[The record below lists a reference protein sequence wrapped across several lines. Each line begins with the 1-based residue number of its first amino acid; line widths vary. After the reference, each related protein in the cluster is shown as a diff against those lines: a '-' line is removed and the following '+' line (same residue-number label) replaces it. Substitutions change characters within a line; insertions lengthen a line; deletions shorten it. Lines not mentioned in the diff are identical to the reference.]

1 MFVQRLAADAY
12 LKLLELQDAGELFA
26 LTDASRDHLCRW
38 LPWVDVTRTVADS
51 EAFIGSTLEQFARG
65 LGFQAGIWRGETL
78 CGVVGIHPI
87 DRANR
92 QASIGYW
99 IGARYE
105 GQGLITLGCRAMLD
119 EAFTRYGL
127 HRMELRAATGN
138 ERSQAV
144 ARRLGF
150 TREGVV
156 RDAEWLY
163 DHYVGHV
170 VFGMLEEEWGRARR
184 TDGE

>member
-1 MFVQRLAADAY
+1 MFVQRLAGEAY
-12 LKLLELQDAGELFA
+12 LRLLDLQDAGEVFA
-26 LTDASRDHLCRW
+26 LTDASRDHLRRW
-38 LPWVDVTRTVADS
+38 LPWVDFTRTVADS
-51 EAFIGSTLEQFARG
+51 EAFIASSLEQFARG
-65 LGFQAGIWRGETL
+65 LGFQAGIWRGGTL
-78 CGVVGIHPI
+78 CGVAGMHPI

-92 QASIGYW
+92 QGSIGYW
-99 IGARYE
+99 IGAAYE
-105 GQGLITLGCRAMLD
+105 GQGLITLACQAVLD

-127 HRMELRAATGN
+127 HRMELRAAAGN

-163 DHYVGHV
+163 DHYVDHV
-170 VFGMLEEEWGRARR
+170 VFGMLEEEWRRAGRRE
-184 TDGE
+184 GE